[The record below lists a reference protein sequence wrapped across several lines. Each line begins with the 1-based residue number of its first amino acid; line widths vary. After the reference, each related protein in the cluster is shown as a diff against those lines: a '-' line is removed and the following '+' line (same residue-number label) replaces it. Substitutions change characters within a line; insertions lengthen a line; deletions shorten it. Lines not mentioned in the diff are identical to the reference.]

1 MKHNFQSVDEYPEW
15 EVQQTPV
22 LHDGFD
28 LMTISAGSD
37 VGSFGRSIG
46 THLFSSGEINKLI
59 SPKRTADKIRSPVS
73 DEFSEKFKNVVRQKY
88 PATPNLAYKVARKS
102 YNQLVRDSCR
112 FAENEGHVT
121 ATATNSSFQ
130 PSDYSVERS
139 NTQEQLDDEA

>member
-1 MKHNFQSVDEYPEW
+1 MDEYPEC

-37 VGSFGRSIG
+37 VGSFGCSIG

-59 SPKRTADKIRSPVS
+59 SPKRKANKIRSPVS
-73 DEFSEKFKNVVRQKY
+73 DELLEKFKNVVRQKY

-102 YNQLVRDSCR
+102 YNQLV
-112 FAENEGHVT
+112 AEDEGHLT
-121 ATATNSSFQ
+121 ATATSSSFP

-139 NTQEQLDDEA
+139 HTQEQLDDEP

>member
-1 MKHNFQSVDEYPEW
+1 MDEYPEW

-22 LHDGFD
+22 LHDGFY
-28 LMTISAGSD
+28 LMTISTRSD
-37 VGSFGRSIG
+37 VGSIGRSIG

-59 SPKRTADKIRSPVS
+59 SPNRKENKIRSPVS
-73 DEFSEKFKNVVRQKY
+73 EELSEKFKNVVRQKY

-112 FAENEGHVT
+112 FAEDESHVT
-121 ATATNSSFQ
+121 ATATSSSFQ